1 MLSTDGDAYFV
12 INDYV
17 SVSFCIKMCRIHMH
31 IKRTLHTHTNHA
43 HSYLNYTSFPYLTE
57 IIALSLNIECYIYL
71 HHTELC

>member
-1 MLSTDGDAYFV
+1 
-12 INDYV
+12 
-17 SVSFCIKMCRIHMH
+17 MH